1 MSLQIKM
8 IYPYYENPSMLNLQ
22 VRNWNSYSDDAKART
37 ELFIVDDGSPDKDAA
52 QSILKNC
59 DLNYRLYRVIPNIP
73 WNQHGARNLGA
84 KEAGKGW
91 LYMSDMDILL
101 PPKAIDTILDYPVQ
115 TDHHYTFDRVFAN
128 NSREPKY
135 HCNTFLVHNTKYWEI
150 GGYDEDY
157 CGTYG
162 GDGPFLRQLEVVASR
177 HHINYI
183 TLVGHER
190 DSINDANTTEWDR
203 YGPMKD
209 AYREK
214 LKQKN
219 KSGDIKAKNPIRFK
233 WERIV

>member
-1 MSLQIKM
+1 MSLKLKL
-8 IYPYYENPSMLNLQ
+8 IYPYYENPEMLSLQ
-22 VRNWNSYSDDAKART
+22 VRNWNSYSDDTKARVT
-37 ELFIVDDGSPDKDAA
+37 LFVIDDGSPNNHAA
-52 QSILKNC
+52 KAILKNC
-59 DLNYRLYRVIPNIP
+59 DLKYQLYRVIPNIP

-84 KEAGKGW
+84 KQAGKGW

-101 PPKAIDTILDYPVQ
+101 TPKAITTLLGYPVQ
-115 TDHHYTFDRVFAN
+115 TDHHYTFDRVFQN

-135 HCNTFLVHNTKYWEI
+135 HCNTFLVHNTKYWEV

-162 GDGPFLRQLEVVASR
+162 GDGPFLRQLEAIAPR
-177 HHINYI
+177 EHLDCI

-209 AYREK
+209 AYRNLLRK
-214 LKQKN
+214 KN
-219 KSGDIKAKNPIRFK
+219 KEGNTKAQNPIRFE